1 MSDEFI
7 DTATGTAILEDDDAV
22 SFYPDPYTIRMKAIE
37 LAIEFSPIG
46 HGDGAEMMSLAKKIA
61 DFIQNG

>member
-7 DTATGTAILEDDDAV
+7 DTATGTAVDEGEYVAY
-22 SFYPDPYTIRMKAIE
+22 YPDPFTIRMKAIE

-46 HGDGAEMMSLAKKIA
+46 NDGTDMLALAKKIA